1 MKASRRSFLIASV
14 GIGSSLIVAQRVG
27 AAQQLS
33 ESDPQALSYGYQTD
47 ASKVDKA
54 KYPTYQAGQECAN
67 CSLYQG
73 NAGAPSGGCVLFG
86 AKQVAAHGWCSAYT
100 NS

>member
-14 GIGSSLIVAQRVG
+14 GIGPALILAQR
-27 AAQQLS
+27 AAAEQLS
-33 ESDPQALSYGYQTD
+33 ESDPQARSYGYQAD

-54 KYPTYQAGQECAN
+54 QYSTYQAGQECAN

-73 NAGAPSGGCVLFG
+73 KAGEPSGGCVLFG
-86 AKQVAAHGWCSAYT
+86 TKQVAAHGWCSAYT

>member
-73 NAGAPSGGCVLFG
+73 KAGTPSGGCVLFG